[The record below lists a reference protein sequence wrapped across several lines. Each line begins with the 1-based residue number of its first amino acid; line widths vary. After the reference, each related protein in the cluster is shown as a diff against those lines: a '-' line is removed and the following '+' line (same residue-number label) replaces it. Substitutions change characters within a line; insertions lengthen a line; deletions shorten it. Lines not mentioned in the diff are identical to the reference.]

1 MCISSK
7 NKMAGTC
14 KENGRGNNDK
24 EDDGRKTVCKKKKRK
39 TSFEMD
45 GRCGSRPKVTKI
57 KQWMEKMRDR
67 EKWRLIVEEAK
78 ALPGL

>member
-1 MCISSK
+1 
-7 NKMAGTC
+7 MAGTC
-14 KENGRGNNDK
+14 KENESGSDAKK
-24 EDDGRKTVCKKKKRK
+24 EDRRKTVYRKKKRK